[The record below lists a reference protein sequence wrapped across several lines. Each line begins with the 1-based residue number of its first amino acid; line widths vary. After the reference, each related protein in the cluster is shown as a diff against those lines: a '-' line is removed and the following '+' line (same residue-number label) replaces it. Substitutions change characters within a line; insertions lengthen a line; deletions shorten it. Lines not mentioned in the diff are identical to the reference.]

1 MNRALATLCALALGI
16 AAGSVAVARG
26 WPSAD
31 ALSVA
36 SFIGTL
42 WLDALRMTVL
52 PLVVTLTATGTARAI
67 AAARG
72 GAIIRRAALL
82 GFALLVASAVVAL
95 LLGPVLLGAWSPSAP
110 ALAALR
116 SAGPAATGLAV
127 SAGDAMTGL
136 IAPNLAA
143 AASAGAVAPLA
154 IFALL
159 FGVAAARLPTA
170 RTAVALDALAQTA
183 DIVLVIV
190 GWVLALAPLGVAA
203 LGFTLGARLGL
214 GAGSVLAHYV
224 GVQIAVTAVLGLSM
238 YALAA
243 VAGRVPPGR
252 FARAALEPQAVAAS
266 TQSSLAALPAMLT
279 AAARLTGTAGA
290 SAAILPLAVALFRL
304 AAPASIVIV
313 TLATAHIQGVTLA
326 PATLLTVG
334 SLAVLGTLI
343 IAGLPNQTT
352 FFAAYA
358 PPLLAAHLPIELL
371 PLFLAV
377 DVLPDIAYTITNV
390 TADLAVSIGAK
401 RAGETSPSPSKDTD

>member
-1 MNRALATLCALALGI
+1 MNRALATLAGLILGI
-16 AAGSVAVARG
+16 AAGAMTVALG
-26 WPSAD
+26 WQFAD

-36 SFIGTL
+36 RVTGTL

-72 GAIIRRAALL
+72 GAVVRRTAGL
-82 GFALLVASAVVAL
+82 GLALLVLSAVLAV
-95 LLGPVLLGAWSPSAP
+95 LLGPVLLGAWSPSP
-110 ALAALR
+110 TALAGLR
-116 SAGPAATGLAV
+116 AAGPSTPTVVA

-143 AASAGAVAPLA
+143 AAAGGAIAPLA
-154 IFALL
+154 IFAML
-159 FGVAAARLPTA
+159 FGAAAARLPGG
-170 RTAVALDALAQTA
+170 RTAVALDALTQAA

-203 LGFTLGARLGL
+203 LGFTLGTRLGL

-224 GVQIAVTAVLGLSM
+224 GVQIAITATLGLSM
-238 YALAA
+238 YVLAT
-243 VAGRVPPGR
+243 VIGRVSVAR

-266 TQSSLAALPAMLT
+266 TQSSLAALPAMLSV
-279 AAARLTGTAGA
+279 AARLTRADGA
-290 SAAILPLAVALFRL
+290 ATAILPLAVALFRL
-304 AAPASIVIV
+304 AAPASIVVV
-313 TLATAHIQGVTLA
+313 TLATAHIEGTALA
-326 PATLLTVG
+326 PATLLSVG

-358 PPLLAAHLPIELL
+358 PPLLAAHLPLDLL
-371 PLFLAV
+371 PIFLAI
-377 DVLPDIAYTITNV
+377 DVLPDIAYTVTNV
-390 TADLAVSIGAK
+390 TADLAVAMAGA
-401 RAGETSPSPSKDTD
+401 RAQDRMS